1 MPEELAVSSN
11 RNTVIRSLHDVGAAA
26 WFGGS
31 LMGAVGLNGASQE
44 VSDPTERTGV
54 AASGWARWSPVAAIA
69 IGAHLVGGAGL
80 VLAHRGRI
88 RSQSG
93 VTANTAVKAAL
104 TAAALGT
111 TVYSGVL
118 GAKLATAESAA
129 AEGGTIPGYDTPDD
143 IARAQQQLRVLQWVT
158 PVLTGALVIL
168 GAQQGEQQRPAERL
182 RGLGRKAARKAAQR
196 GHDLQDAAADR
207 GRSLQDL
214 AVQRGRDLGDLAVQR
229 GRELGDV
236 AVQRGRDLGDLAVQR
251 GHDLQDLAAQGG
263 RSVQDLLPV

>member
-1 MPEELAVSSN
+1 MSSN

-44 VSDPTERTGV
+44 VSDPTERTEV
-54 AASGWARWSPVAAIA
+54 ASAGWARWSPVAAVA
-69 IGAHLVGGAGL
+69 IGAHLLGGAGL

-88 RSQSG
+88 RNQSG
-93 VTANTAVKAAL
+93 VAANSAVKTVL
-104 TAAALGT
+104 TVAALGS

-143 IARAQQQLRVLQWVT
+143 VAQAQQQLRVLQWVT

-182 RGLGRKAARKAAQR
+182 RGIGRKAASRAAQR
-196 GHDLQDAAADR
+196 GRGAA
-207 GRSLQDL
+207 DL
-214 AVQRGRDLGDLAVQR
+214 AVQRSR
-229 GRELGDV
+229 V
-236 AVQRGRDLGDLAVQR
+236 AA
-251 GHDLQDLAAQGG
+251 
-263 RSVQDLLPV
+263 DLLPA